1 MTSEQGSDRRRAAGA
16 SNDDLGGAVVTGGTS
31 GIGLAIVERL
41 TRDGYQVVAL
51 SRTMRDAFTD
61 VAGRLE
67 EAGLH
72 PPTFVAAD
80 VVDAAHLA
88 KASNEV
94 HDILGERLRVVVAS
108 AVINI
113 RKSALEISDSEVRQM
128 LETNILGT
136 FLAFQAFAPSVTQTH
151 DPRFIAIGSVS
162 GRFGMKLRAPYG
174 ATKAALSGLV
184 QSLAIEWASGGTT
197 VNAVA
202 PGVVDTPLTRGYVES
217 FPERAQSVIERTPA
231 GRLGR
236 PEDVANVVSFLASPE
251 TGFITGQTIYVDGG
265 LSVGIET
272 W

>member
-1 MTSEQGSDRRRAAGA
+1 VTSDPGFDGPRAGA
-16 SNDDLGGAVVTGGTS
+16 STDSDLGGAVVTGGTS

-51 SRTMRDAFTD
+51 SRSSRDEFSD
-61 VAGRLE
+61 VVARAE
-67 EAGLH
+67 EAGLQ
-72 PPTFVAAD
+72 PPVFVAAD
-80 VVDAAHLA
+80 VVDPKQLA
-88 KASNEV
+88 KARDEV
-94 HDILGERLRVVVAS
+94 TGILGKHLRVVVAS
-108 AVINI
+108 AGINI
-113 RKSALEISDSEVRQM
+113 RKSALEVDEAEVRRM
-128 LETNILGT
+128 LETNVLGT
-136 FLAFQAFAPSVTQTH
+136 FLAFQIFAPLATQAH

-162 GRFGMKLRAPYG
+162 GRFGMKLRAPYS

-184 QSLAIEWASGGTT
+184 QSLAIEWGAGGTT

-217 FPERAQSVIERTPA
+217 FPDRAQSVIERTPA
-231 GRLGR
+231 GRLGT
-236 PEDVANVVSFLASPE
+236 PEDVANVVSFLASAE